1 MPLEIRELHI
11 KVNVN
16 QPKQSEGQDNL
27 QMAGSEAK
35 KKEEERDAIL
45 NQCIDEVMDII
56 NRKNDR

>member
-27 QMAGSEAK
+27 QMAGAEAK
-35 KKEEERDAIL
+35 KKEEEKDAIL